1 MFGTL
6 SLWVAHNL
14 YICMTKSYKA
24 THFWMYRYDK
34 RYTLFVYQIYKKVI
48 TNPPTQNQSVKI
60 SAIRGKNIVKL
71 CVNLA
76 QHSDTN
82 PKTHHHTITIPSV
95 NHPSVR
101 VFFVQSNGTKNV
113 SRTKQKNKLP

>member
-1 MFGTL
+1 MLCACFFIFFCE
-6 SLWVAHNL
+6 
-14 YICMTKSYKA
+14 Y
-24 THFWMYRYDK
+24 YREH
-34 RYTLFVYQIYKKVI
+34 TFQIYKFPHKP
-48 TNPPTQNQSVKI
+48 TTTQNQSVKI

-101 VFFVQSNGTKNV
+101 VFFVQSNGIKNV
-113 SRTKQKNKLP
+113 SRTIQKNKPP

>member
-1 MFGTL
+1 
-6 SLWVAHNL
+6 
-14 YICMTKSYKA
+14 
-24 THFWMYRYDK
+24 MYRYDK

-48 TNPPTQNQSVKI
+48 TKPTTTQNQSIKI

-82 PKTHHHTITIPSV
+82 PKTHHHTKSI
-95 NHPSVR
+95 R
-101 VFFVQSNGTKNV
+101 
-113 SRTKQKNKLP
+113 